1 MCLEVTNAVQIER
14 EIGSHIYSN
23 DYGFRK
29 EQGDSLRD
37 RISTEKTRWNIIK
50 PFSIKIFKRRG

>member
-1 MCLEVTNAVQIER
+1 MCVQTNYKKFYSDMCLEVTNAVQIER

-37 RISTEKTRWNIIK
+37 RISTEKTR
-50 PFSIKIFKRRG
+50 